1 MKRINL
7 ILTWLVLLTIV
18 GGLGASTVAFA
29 QDTQATIPGGDLVVY
44 FPKDTL
50 LYASVGTSPADF
62 EILNSY
68 LARIEAAIP
77 DDADSTV
84 MMPALRIETLL
95 DEIALEISGEDFNT
109 SVRPWWGD
117 EMAIGIITPDFLFDD
132 DWYNDEMIPGML
144 VISITDQA
152 AAADF
157 VEAMLTDSYMDWER
171 TESANSTVFKVDS
184 YDFSGF
190 IEVDADLLIAAP
202 SAEYLPVNGQPQLPN
217 LTDNMYFTDTLSL
230 LPGSDYGAVAWMDT
244 PMLVANVIG
253 TMDQEEIEP
262 AARLILNYFLRMVG
276 PTALGLTEL
285 EGGVLAM
292 DIAQPLGNVTGLE
305 ALGMTFDPM
314 AAADLDFLAN
324 LPASAALVM
333 QGTDLAQ
340 TYEASLES
348 GQTLVDQLLG
358 PEMVVEGL
366 GPDALL
372 LLNLADMVIANVS
385 GFSYPRDLRPW
396 LTGNYAVFAGLNAD
410 FSMNAMIEAHN
421 FPLDFGMVFES
432 EDGDAARN
440 FVTMLAREV
449 QLFLRLQ
456 GVKGVHVNS
465 MTVNGVDMTTL
476 DITAD
481 GMRVM
486 QLVVAAND
494 DLVVFGTRGAVDS
507 VLFADSPRFDPNL
520 PEVLANAAIILY
532 AAPPKLEPG
541 VAWLEDSM
549 EPADVD
555 MLRALLN
562 VIERATISL
571 ESTPDGGGVMRATL
585 RFN

>member
-18 GGLGASTVAFA
+18 GGLGASTVALA
-29 QDTQATIPGGDLVVY
+29 QDTQAAIPGGDLAVY

-68 LARIEAAIP
+68 LARIQAAIP
-77 DDADSTV
+77 EGEDST
-84 MMPALRIETLL
+84 MMLPELRIETLL
-95 DEIALEISGEDFNT
+95 DAITLEINGEDFNT

-117 EMAIGIITPDFLFDD
+117 EMALGIITPDFLFDD
-132 DWYNDEMIPGML
+132 DWYNDEMIPGVL
-144 VISITDQA
+144 VISIRDQA
-152 AAADF
+152 AAAGF
-157 VEAMLTDSYMDWER
+157 IEALLTDSYMDWER
-171 TESANSTVFKVDS
+171 AENANATLFTVDS

-190 IEVDADLLIAAP
+190 IEVGADLLIAAP
-202 SAEYLPVNGQPQLPN
+202 SAEYLPVDGQPQVPN
-217 LTDNMYFTDTLSL
+217 LTDNLYFTDTLSL
-230 LPGSDYGAVAWMDT
+230 LPGSDYSTVAWMDT

-253 TMDQEEIEP
+253 AMDQEEIDP

-285 EGGVLAM
+285 EGNVLVM
-292 DIAQPLGNVTGLE
+292 DVAQPLGNVTGLE

-314 AAADLDFLAN
+314 AAADLAFLAN

-358 PEMVVEGL
+358 PETVIEGL

-372 LLNLADMVIANVS
+372 MLNLADMVIANVS

-396 LTGNYAVFAGLNAD
+396 LTGNYAMFAGLNAD
-410 FSMNAMIEAHN
+410 FSMNGMIEADN

-440 FVTMLAREV
+440 FVTTLAREV

-456 GVKGVHVNS
+456 GVKGVHVTS
-465 MTVNGVDMTTL
+465 MTVNGVEMMTL

-481 GMRVM
+481 GLRVM
-486 QLVVAAND
+486 QLVAAAND
-494 DLVVFGTRGAVDS
+494 NLVVFGTRGAVDS
-507 VLFADSPRFDPNL
+507 VLFADSPRFDTNL

-541 VAWLEDSM
+541 VDWLASDM
-549 EPADVD
+549 EPADVE